1 MEVINKLVREVEQ
14 WIRSNDGIIY
24 SSSVD
29 TIVVRNFERR
39 KQLIDQLSDTAAAI
53 KNLAAK
59 IDAALSACR
68 ETHTREI
75 SLVSNLAGDSGGQLT
90 TSLSSCT
97 ASCTTSWTTVSRRR
111 AKEAE
116 KYTSKTMIA
125 ITNEISLPA
134 VVVHSF
140 DEVRQNGELY
150 YVTSA
155 DHFAFKL
162 AGKLFHGNI
171 GEIFTDEKQPEKIKD
186 CRFGINCVKKNNCN
200 YYHDPMKYPGSKDHR
215 NFIASSW
222 LYTPQNS
229 IYRIYGRSRRF
240 GSRSCLSS
248 DLKELKDDEVEK
260 FSDQVTH
267 DVLCSL
273 VLHRYISSTH

>member
-1 MEVINKLVREVEQ
+1 MEVINKLIREVEQ

-39 KQLIDQLSDTAAAI
+39 KQLMDQLSDSAAAI

-90 TSLSSCT
+90 TQLS
-97 ASCTTSWTTVSRRR
+97 SWTTVSRRR
-111 AKEAE
+111 AAKKEAE
-116 KYTSKTMIA
+116 KSTGKTMIA
-125 ITNEISLPA
+125 ITDEISLPA

-186 CRFGINCVKKNNCN
+186 CRFGINCVKKNNCD
-200 YYHDPMKYPGSKDHR
+200 YYHDPIKYPGSKDHR

-229 IYRIYGRSRRF
+229 IYRVYGRSRRF
-240 GSRSCLSS
+240 GSRSRLSS

-273 VLHRYISSTH
+273 VLHRYISPTH

>member
-39 KQLIDQLSDTAAAI
+39 KQLMDQLSDSAAAI

-90 TSLSSCT
+90 APLS
-97 ASCTTSWTTVSRRR
+97 SWTTVSRRR
-111 AKEAE
+111 AAKKEAE
-116 KYTSKTMIA
+116 KSTGKTMIA
-125 ITNEISLPA
+125 ITDEISLPA

-140 DEVRQNGELY
+140 DEVLQNGELY

-186 CRFGINCVKKNNCN
+186 CRFGINCVKKNNCD
-200 YYHDPMKYPGSKDHR
+200 YYHDPIKYPGSKDHR

-229 IYRIYGRSRRF
+229 IYRVYGRSRRF
-240 GSRSCLSS
+240 GSRSRLSS

-273 VLHRYISSTH
+273 VLHRYISPTH